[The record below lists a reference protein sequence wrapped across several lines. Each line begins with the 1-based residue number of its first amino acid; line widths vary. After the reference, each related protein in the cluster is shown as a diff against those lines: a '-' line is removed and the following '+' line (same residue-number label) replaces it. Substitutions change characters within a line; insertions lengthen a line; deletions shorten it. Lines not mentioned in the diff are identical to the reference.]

1 MPMKYLTILFAVIL
15 MIGLA
20 GAVTELPPVKKGEC
34 LNLPQS
40 CLSCTYNNIS
50 SIYVQGNI
58 SYILIGE
65 YAMTKNGSNYNY
77 TFCNTNQYGTYI
89 VEGHGDISGVD
100 TAWGGYTFK
109 VNGSGSIVTSEQI
122 SLFIITLIILALV
135 AAFWFITS
143 MLFKH
148 PGTKI
153 FLMAMCIGTVI
164 LILGVMVS
172 NASLYLAE
180 FPNLASIYEKYYILI
195 LSLSGAGLFGIIVWF
210 IYYAVTLF
218 NKARGRTPDED

>member
-1 MPMKYLTILFAVIL
+1 MKYITILFAMIL
-15 MIGLA
+15 MIGLV

-34 LNLPQS
+34 VNLPQT
-40 CLSCTYNNIS
+40 CITCTYNNIT
-50 SIYVQGNI
+50 SIYVQGNT
-58 SYILIGE
+58 SLLLDGE
-65 YAMTKNGSNYNY
+65 YAMTKNGYNYNY
-77 TFCNTNQYGTYI
+77 TFCDTNQYGTYI
-89 VEGHGDISGVD
+89 VEGHGDVD
-100 TAWGGYTFK
+100 GTNTAWGGYTFE
-109 VNGSGSIVTSEQI
+109 VNGSGSTVTSEQI

-143 MLFKH
+143 LMFKH

-195 LSLSGAGLFGIIVWF
+195 LSLSGAGLLGIIVWF
-210 IYYAVTLF
+210 IYYSVILF
-218 NKARGRTPDED
+218 NKSRGRTPDED